1 MASFKDAL
9 DKIAEGLKDLSSLEV
24 VTYKGTIDINAV
36 DLKLGGDMIAAVLAN
51 AKTKADFRL
60 LACTY
65 FELDADT
72 TVFFDK
78 DITADERAAHQ
89 VLVESALSK
98 RDAVVTLFKDAIVKQ
113 L

>member
-1 MASFKDAL
+1 MASFKEAL

-24 VTYKGTIDINAV
+24 VTYKGSIDIQGV
-36 DLKLGGDMIAAVLAN
+36 ELKLHGDMIESVLNN
-51 AKTKADFRL
+51 AKARADFKL

-78 DITADERAAHQ
+78 DITAEERAAHQ

-98 RDAVVTLFKDAIVKQ
+98 RDAVVALFKDAILKQ